1 MVVILA
7 NSSEWTRE
15 VFGNIPPAAKAVFY
29 VLAVAALACF
39 AYGVY
44 RRARLWRLG
53 QPSDRTKSFVGSALA
68 ALPDVLFQSRLRNNR
83 VPGRTL
89 ATSAHLLLFS
99 GFVVLT
105 IGTALIAVEHVL
117 AGMLGREAGD
127 AVFHKGVYYAVF
139 EITLDAFGLAFLA
152 GCGLLAYRRWRQPGS
167 IAQRTLDWG
176 VLAALMMIGLSGYA
190 TEGAR
195 IIREE
200 TVRPEFSFAGLAVA
214 RSLQTA
220 GVDQAGAESLHFV
233 LWWFHAVLALGL
245 IAAAPY
251 TRLLHAIA
259 GAKSLAS
266 KQTPLGTMSLVS
278 MEQVEESGLVGVGQI
293 EQFTRGQLLQLD
305 ACVSCG
311 RCQDVCPA
319 HQAGKPLS
327 PRDVVQ
333 DVRGVMN
340 LFGTDDSAELVG
352 GVISHET
359 LWSCTTCSACVD
371 VCPLG
376 VSPLEMITD
385 MRRFAIGE
393 GALRGPAAAAL
404 QKTQRSGN
412 PWGLPPQD
420 RFAWAEGL
428 GVPTVAENPNFD
440 VLYWVGCAAA
450 YDRRVQKVARSVV
463 RLLQIA
469 EVNFAVLG
477 PEERCTGESA
487 RRMGEEFLFQEAAAA
502 NVELLAAAGVK
513 KILTH
518 CPHCLNSLKSDY
530 PQMGGRYEVVHHS
543 EFLAELISEGRLVV
557 DGEAANGLALG
568 KVTYHDPCYLARVQ
582 GVTAAPRDVLQQ
594 AIGGSG
600 ELVEMPRHG
609 RETACC
615 GAGGGR
621 MWFDDS
627 PDQRIGAGR
636 IEEALA
642 TGAKTVAVGC
652 PFCLTMVSDG
662 VAAAESDVA
671 VRDIAE
677 LLVEVID
684 AKS

>member
-1 MVVILA
+1 M
-7 NSSEWTRE
+7 
-15 VFGNIPPAAKAVFY
+15 FGNIPPAAKAVFY
-29 VLAVAALACF
+29 ILATAALACF

-53 QPSDRTKSFVGSALA
+53 RPSNEPTSLAKSALA
-68 ALPDVLFQSRLRNNR
+68 LVRDVLLQSRLRDSR
-83 VPGRTL
+83 IPGRTL

-105 IGTALIAVEHVL
+105 IGTMLIAVEHVL
-117 AGMLGREAGD
+117 ASLLGREAGD
-127 AVFHKGVYYAVF
+127 AVFHKGLYYAVF
-139 EITLDAFGLAFLA
+139 EVTLDAFGLALLA
-152 GCGLLAYRRWRQPGS
+152 GCGLLALRRWRMPGS
-167 IAQRTLDWG
+167 IAQRSLDWG
-176 VLAALMMIGLSGYA
+176 VLAALVMIGLSGYA

-195 IIREE
+195 IIREA
-200 TVRPEFSFAGLAVA
+200 TVRPEFSFVGLAVA
-214 RSLQTA
+214 RSLQA
-220 GVDQAGAESLHFV
+220 ASVDQAGAVTLHFV
-233 LWWFHAVLALGL
+233 LWWLHAVLALGL

-259 GAKSLAS
+259 GAKNLAT
-266 KQTPLGTMSLVS
+266 KQRPLGTMSLVS
-278 MEQVEESGLVGVGQI
+278 MEQVEQTGLVGVGQI
-293 EQFTRGQLLQLD
+293 EHFTRVQLLQLD

-340 LFGTDDSAELVG
+340 LYGTEDLPELVG
-352 GVISHET
+352 DVVSHET

-376 VSPLEMITD
+376 VNPLEMITD

-420 RFAWAEGL
+420 RFAWAKGL
-428 GVPTVAENPNFD
+428 GVPTVAENPQFD

-450 YDRRVQKVARSVV
+450 YDRRAGKVARSVV

-502 NVELLAAAGVK
+502 NVEVLGAAGVK

-518 CPHCLNSLKSDY
+518 CPHCLNSFRSDY

-543 EFLAELISEGRLVV
+543 EFLAELIAEGRLKI
-557 DGEAANGLALG
+557 DGEAQKKLALG
-568 KVTYHDPCYLARVQ
+568 RVTYHDPCYLARVQ
-582 GVTAAPRDVLQQ
+582 NVTAPPRDLLQQ
-594 AIGGSG
+594 TIGGSG

-609 RETACC
+609 RATACC

-621 MWFDDS
+621 MWFDDT
-627 PDQRIGAGR
+627 PDQRIGVGR
-636 IEEALA
+636 IEEVLA
-642 TGAKTVAVGC
+642 TGAKTVAVAC

-662 VAAAESDVA
+662 VAAADSHVA

-677 LLVEVID
+677 LLIEVID
-684 AKS
+684 AG